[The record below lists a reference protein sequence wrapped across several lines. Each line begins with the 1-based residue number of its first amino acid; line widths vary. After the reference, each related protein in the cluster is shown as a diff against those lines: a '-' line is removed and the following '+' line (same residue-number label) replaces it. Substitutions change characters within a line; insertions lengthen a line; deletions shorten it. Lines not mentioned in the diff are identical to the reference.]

1 MLKNLAESNSIYT
14 FAVLLDIHYIFS
26 PLLRKARTAVFLC
39 PYESKV
45 NARFLN
51 GSNKV
56 FIRFSDGF

>member
-39 PYESKV
+39 LYGSKV

-56 FIRFSDGF
+56 FIRF